1 MDKTLLTDLK
11 KKVFI
16 RSALISL
23 DSLDELLGLNNYL
36 TADEILLEIFKKAL
50 REFEITEP
58 LILEMPVT
66 YQQLV
71 CSCSGRPGWGE
82 IKSNFTLYLDC
93 AISEHRIILVPTSLP
108 LWRAGD
114 YGGAIYNGYY
124 SGSSIPSPGAYQY
137 FTDYQ
142 KPYVFIS
149 DIGMYQGTGEIYIKG
164 IVNRPIVPDF
174 LPDRSFNPDS
184 KKSAIYW
191 MDVETGGAKGNYF
204 LDLCLVH
211 LLDYIRQLKAS
222 ISLPN
227 MPVDVLSN
235 VDSAYQE
242 YRARCDQYALQSG
255 WRGELLL

>member
-1 MDKTLLTDLK
+1 MDKTSLVDLK
-11 KKVFI
+11 RKIFI

-36 TADEILLEIFKKAL
+36 SGDEVLLEIIKKAL
-50 REFEITEP
+50 REFELTEP
-58 LILEMPVT
+58 LILEMPVN
-66 YQQLV
+66 YQQLC
-71 CSCSGRPGWGE
+71 CSCLGRPGWGE
-82 IKSNFTLYLDC
+82 LKSNFSLYLKC
-93 AISEHRIILVPTSLP
+93 ILPEHRIILVPTSLP
-108 LWRAGD
+108 MWRVGEYAGNSF
-114 YGGAIYNGYY
+114 NGYY
-124 SGSSIPSPGAYQY
+124 SGSSVPSPGAYQY

-142 KPYVFIS
+142 KPYIYIG
-149 DIGMYQGTGEIYIKG
+149 DIGMYQGTGDIYIKG
-164 IVNRPIVPDF
+164 ICNRPIVPDF
-174 LPDRSFNPDS
+174 LPDKTFNPVS
-184 KKSAIYW
+184 ELAAVYW
-191 MDVETGGAKGNYF
+191 LDVETGGAKGNYF

-242 YRARCDQYALQSG
+242 YRARCDQYSLQSG